1 MESGDDL
8 KKYRFPKTLGDQ
20 LRIIGMPLDEFIP
33 SVPPFLIAIY
43 YKHALGGLIFSVT
56 MWLFIRWLKRGR
68 GSMWLYNLLYWY
80 LPTELFRVVYKVIPD
95 SSFRKWIK

>member
-1 MESGDDL
+1 MDDL
-8 KKYRFPKTLGDQ
+8 TRYRFPKTLGVQ
-20 LRIIGMPLDEFIP
+20 SRIMGMPLDEFFS

-43 YKHALGGLIFSVT
+43 YRHALSGLIFGVT

-68 GSMWLYNLLYWY
+68 GSRWLYNLLYWY
-80 LPTELFRVVYKVIPD
+80 LPHEIFRVVYRAIPN